1 MIRATG
7 VWLAALA
14 LASAPPALA
23 QASATAPVPA
33 TVGTAQQIGRAL
45 MTTHLLPFELVS
57 LLLLI
62 GIVSAVVVAKRRL

>member
-1 MIRATG
+1 
-7 VWLAALA
+7 
-14 LASAPPALA
+14 
-23 QASATAPVPA
+23 
-33 TVGTAQQIGRAL
+33 